1 MSVFMNDEGVPK
13 YHHTYTHWKNYI
25 TSYQTTQFPS
35 IRQAITISCNIVN
48 IHCVKVYRRAGTF
61 QPEIPLQ

>member
-1 MSVFMNDEGVPK
+1 MLIALI
-13 YHHTYTHWKNYI
+13 YI
-25 TSYQTTQFPS
+25 TSFQITQFQS